1 MATHDYVIDNST
13 GANVRADI
21 NNALAAIV
29 SNNSS
34 SSEPSTKY
42 AYMWW
47 ADTTTGILKIRNS
60 ANDGWIELL
69 QLDGTLTLE
78 DGSASTPGLAF
89 RDDLNTGIF
98 SSAADTFNVATGGVE
113 RMELGATTIF
123 NEDGADVDF
132 RIEGD
137 TEANLFYVDASNNNI
152 GIGTS
157 SPSNNSGYTSLSI
170 NHATNGG
177 LLALSK
183 GGVDKGFFYLSSENT
198 FVQAQSGLSLVFASG
213 GTEAGRFDSSQR
225 LLIGHSSSLSI
236 GSGDSLPLQV
246 SSTNAPV
253 FGGVRFVNSSSGPFL
268 NLAKSRA
275 GSAGSNTIVQ
285 INDDL
290 GTILFA
296 GDDGTDLISKG
307 ASISAAVDGTP
318 GSNDMPG
325 RLIFSTTAD
334 GAASSTERLRIDK
347 NGHMGL
353 GVTPDDGWPSNGDYR
368 AFQLGTG
375 ACIFGRGSGD
385 EDRGGLAVNYY
396 ATGSGNKFLA
406 NGHANL
412 VYLNDGN
419 IDFYTSAQN
428 TSGADADLSLIHVM
442 NINPNKNVEIND
454 GDLFIGTSGH
464 GIDFSA
470 TSNASGG
477 GASMS
482 SELLDNY
489 EEGSFSF
496 AVSAQ
501 TVTNNEMSYTRIG
514 RFVYCC
520 GRLTFGTANNP
531 SVAVEMSGLPF
542 APNTGG
548 VNSGM
553 GGVFKENNFGQGVV
567 FLGIESSSG
576 NIILR
581 NSSNSGVIQS
591 QVASNTG
598 RFDLTYIADSVG

>member
-34 SSEPSTKY
+34 SSQPTTRY

-47 ADTTTGILKIRNS
+47 ADTTNGVLKIRNS
-60 ANDGWIELL
+60 ANDGWVELL
-69 QLDGTLTLE
+69 QLDGTITLE
-78 DGSASTPGLAF
+78 NGSASTPALAN
-89 RDDLNTGIF
+89 RSDLNTGVF
-98 SSAADTFNVATGGVE
+98 FSAADKFNVATGGVE
-113 RMELGATTIF
+113 RMELGTSTVF
-123 NEDGADVDF
+123 NEDGEDVDF

-137 TEANLFYVDASNNNI
+137 TDTNLFRLDASTDRI
-152 GIGTS
+152 GIGVSTPQQKLHIAVSDSGS
-157 SPSNNSGYTSLSI
+157 SN
-170 NHATNGG
+170 
-177 LLALSK
+177 
-183 GGVDKGFFYLSSENT
+183 
-198 FVQAQSGLSLVFASG
+198 LVFTNATTGSTTNDGFIIGITG
-213 GTEAGRFDSSQR
+213 GEDAQLNMLETKSIKFSTADQLRMTLDSDGR

-253 FGGVRFVNSSSGPFL
+253 FGGARFVNSSSGPFL
-268 NLAKSRA
+268 SLAKSRA
-275 GSAGSNTIVQ
+275 GSAGSNTIVH

-325 RLIFSTTAD
+325 RLLFSTTAD
-334 GAASSTERLRIDK
+334 GAASPSERLRIDK

-353 GVTPDDGWPSNGDYR
+353 GVTPDDGWPSNGDFT
-368 AFQLGTG
+368 AFQLGSG
-375 ACIFGRGSGD
+375 ACVFGRGSGD
-385 EDRGGLAVNYY
+385 EDRGGFAVNYY

-442 NINPNKNVEIND
+442 NINPNKNVEIKD
-454 GDLFIGTSGH
+454 GDLIIGTAGH

-470 TSNASGG
+470 QTATSASG
-477 GASMS
+477 ATTS
-482 SELLDNY
+482 SEVLDHY
-489 EEGSFSF
+489 EEGTFTPFNPSLTASDL
-496 AVSAQ
+496 Q
-501 TVTNNEMSYTRIG
+501 GHYTRIG
-514 RFVYCC
+514 RVVHCSIYITIPSNSNGNDFVID
-520 GRLTFGTANNP
+520 
-531 SVAVEMSGLPF
+531 GLPF
-542 APNTGG
+542 NTF
-548 VNSGM
+548 NP
-553 GGVFKENNFGQGVV
+553 
-567 FLGIESSSG
+567 
-576 NIILR
+576 
-581 NSSNSGVIQS
+581 
-591 QVASNTG
+591 
-598 RFDLTYIADSVG
+598 DPSVGASLQGGYVIYSNYSAAVLVRTNQGGDRVLVNTIGGNNIQLTTLDNINFRIGLHYFTT